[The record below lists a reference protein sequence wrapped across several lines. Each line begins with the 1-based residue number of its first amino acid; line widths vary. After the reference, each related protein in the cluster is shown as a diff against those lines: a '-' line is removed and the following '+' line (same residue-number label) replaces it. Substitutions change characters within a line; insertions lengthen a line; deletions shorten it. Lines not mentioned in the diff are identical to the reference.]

1 MFALIVE
8 ATWTLPVIG
17 LVILVRKRFAKN
29 PAWGAPIG
37 AGIAALYAVALSL
50 LVGPS
55 IQMVYVPF
63 LPLAMTVGTA
73 VGAAP
78 SFGADTRTSR
88 RWSLALCLLLICA
101 IWTAFY
107 VASASLEK
115 GKAFRL
121 VVIKLASDSQPL
133 HWVQDGGSISLSSAE
148 KHAIEEET
156 TRSVHSGA
164 LVPLTYFELGHGASA
179 TVVLVMS
186 NDVSSLVRLPRPA
199 RGLVTYVQKVDG
211 SWQGADVNAKGDA
224 LVLSPENSYTK
235 ITIEGASGTTATG
248 VSVSDR

>member
-1 MFALIVE
+1 ME
-8 ATWTLPVIG
+8 AIWTLPVAG
-17 LVILVRKRFAKN
+17 LMLLMRKTLAKH
-29 PAWGAPIG
+29 PAWRAAVG
-37 AGIAALYAVALSL
+37 AGIGALYAVALSF

-73 VGAAP
+73 VGAATP
-78 SFGADTRTSR
+78 SGADIRTSR
-88 RWSLALCLLLICA
+88 RWSLALCLLLISA

-107 VASASLEK
+107 VASAFLERRE
-115 GKAFRL
+115 AFRL

-133 HWVQDGGSISLSSAE
+133 HWVQNGGSISLSNAE

-235 ITIEGASGTTATG
+235 ITIEGALGTTATG